1 MPDVLQPSERRRKV
15 PASYPTNLFAS
26 TIEFDN
32 QNITENRNHKRQKRI
47 TQLQEY
53 LDDLDEDLSK
63 DDDYQELM
71 TDPWQ
76 WWLQVGRSKYLIVFK
91 MAVDFLSIPCTNC
104 ECERCFSAAG
114 RTITT
119 DRNSLSPAT
128 IEALKLQ
135 KNWL

>member
-1 MPDVLQPSERRRKV
+1 MLQPSERRRKV

-76 WWLQVGRSKYLIVFK
+76 W
-91 MAVDFLSIPCTNC
+91 
-104 ECERCFSAAG
+104 
-114 RTITT
+114 
-119 DRNSLSPAT
+119 
-128 IEALKLQ
+128 
-135 KNWL
+135 